1 MERIARELGE
11 VDPVR
16 RRGYPDVTVDEMES
30 TVAEFYRQA
39 VAEEIPIVDLALDT
53 DLLDI
58 FNVSK
63 RRKKTVRPAQEFLHE
78 HRKAVVDKV
87 AYWTGV
93 QRPLIKKLIEVIEK
107 RIGEL
112 GLRAD
117 TKREAEH
124 LAELTVY
131 ATTLATNYMTRGKFV
146 QP

>member
-1 MERIARELGE
+1 MGRIARELGN

-16 RRGYPDVTVDEMES
+16 RRGYPDVTVDDMES
-30 TVAEFYRQA
+30 TVAEFYRQS
-39 VAEEIPIVDLALDT
+39 VSETIPIVDLALDA
-53 DLLDI
+53 DLIDI

-63 RRKKTVRPAQEFLHE
+63 RRKKTVRPAQEFLLQ
-78 HRKAVVDKV
+78 HRKVVVDKV

-93 QRPLIKKLIEVIEK
+93 QRPLIKKLVEAVEA

-112 GLRAD
+112 GLRVDRA
-117 TKREAEH
+117 REAEH
-124 LAELTVY
+124 LAEITVY